1 MRAASCAARASDVD
15 GGAQARVAAA
25 RVIDAVLHNGR
36 SLKGELSSALADID
50 DVRDRALVEAMAFA
64 AVRHQGRYAA
74 ALSRWMPRP
83 PGTRDAPLRALLY
96 AGFAQLDP
104 MALPAHAALNA
115 TVDAARLLGRAHQ
128 AGLVNALLRRA
139 QKDGLPPADAGAS
152 WPAWLLAELRGD
164 WPQDAAGII
173 AASAAPAPQWLRV
186 NRRRGSRDAYYTRL
200 VQAGLQADVPDDLP
214 DALRLAAPVPVDA
227 LPGFADGDV
236 SIQDGAAQRV
246 FDALAVLPGARV
258 LDACAAPGGKSAH
271 LLERDP
277 ALRLLAIDVAA
288 PRVARIEETFARLGI
303 AAQARVRTADALV
316 PAQWW
321 DGTPFDAVL
330 LDAPCSATG
339 IVRRQPDVLL
349 HRRPNDLDALVTLQA
364 QLLDALA
371 DVVAPGGVL
380 LYATCSI
387 LRREN
392 ASQVE
397 AFLARHPDFALES
410 LDARFGRD
418 TGAGHQRLPG
428 EGGMDG
434 FFYARLRRSASPS
447 RVL

>member
-1 MRAASCAARASDVD
+1 MDH
-15 GGAQARVAAA
+15 GAQARLVAA
-25 RVIDAVLHNGR
+25 RVIDAVLHHGR
-36 SLKGELSSALADID
+36 SLKAELAAALAGIG

-64 AVRHQGRYAA
+64 AIRHHGRYAA

-83 PGTRDAPLRALLY
+83 PGARDAPLRALLY

-104 MALPAHAALNA
+104 MGLPAHAALNA

-128 AGLVNALLRRA
+128 ANLVNALLRRA
-139 QKDGLPPADAGAS
+139 QKDGLPSGSAEAA
-152 WPAWLLAELRGD
+152 WPAWLLAEVRAD
-164 WPQDAAGII
+164 WPRDADAILT
-173 AASAAPAPQWLRV
+173 ASAAAAPQWLRV
-186 NRRRGSRDAYYTRL
+186 NARRGTRDAYYTRL
-200 VQAGLQADVPDDLP
+200 VQAGLQAEVPDAMP
-214 DALRLAAPVPVDA
+214 EALRLAAPVPVDA

-246 FDALAVLPGARV
+246 ADALRPASGARV

-277 ALRLLAIDVAA
+277 ALRLLAIDIAA
-288 PRVARIEETFARLGI
+288 PRVARIEQTFARLGI
-303 AAQARVRTADALV
+303 GAQARVRTADALDL
-316 PAQWW
+316 ARWW
-321 DGTPFDAVL
+321 DGAPFDAVL

-349 HRRPNDLDALVTLQA
+349 HRRPRDLDALVALQA

-371 DVVAPGGVL
+371 TVLAPGGVL

-392 ASQVE
+392 AAQVE
-397 AFLARHPDFALES
+397 AFLARHPAFALEP

-428 EGGMDG
+428 EDGMDG
-434 FFYARLRRSASPS
+434 FFYARLVRAR
-447 RVL
+447 